1 MERTPEYY
9 LTKGLD
15 MVVNGVAAV
24 IFLCC
29 LAYTSYA
36 LWDNWSILDGS
47 ENALKTMVE
56 YKPDEAEGLSY
67 NFSQLMAMNPDVCG
81 WIVMDHTGIDYPIVQ
96 GEDNFEYLDKDALG
110 NPEISGS
117 IFLDWQNNRKFT
129 DPYMVLMGHHM
140 QAGKMFGDLD
150 KYSDEAFFQKNTT
163 GKIYLP
169 DRMLDLETAA
179 FLTVDAYDKYIY
191 RTQWNDASERQ
202 ELLKRIYEQ
211 AQYTR
216 GEELTTEDQILA
228 LSTCSTSGTNARHVL
243 ICRIVHSS
251 ASEEGSGKVYV
262 ETENVASNGSF
273 CTDIYSD
280 VIFSENSCGKCRR
293 KPDGR
298 CRNKSC
304 DSDREYTGA
313 DNRQYSG
320 EIKNYW
326 KLATKRNIFVS
337 IKTK

>member
-1 MERTPEYY
+1 
-9 LTKGLD
+9 
-15 MVVNGVAAV
+15 
-24 IFLCC
+24 
-29 LAYTSYA
+29 
-36 LWDNWSILDGS
+36 
-47 ENALKTMVE
+47 
-56 YKPDEAEGLSY
+56 
-67 NFSQLMAMNPDVCG
+67 
-81 WIVMDHTGIDYPIVQ
+81 MDHTGIDYPIVQ

-117 IFLDWQNNRKFT
+117 IFLDCQNNRKFT

-150 KYSDEAFFQKNTT
+150 KYSDETFFQKNTT

-169 DRMLDLETAA
+169 DRVLDLETAA

-191 RTQWNDASERQ
+191 RTQWDNVSERQ

-216 GEELTTEDQILA
+216 GEELTTEDQMVA

-262 ETENVASNGSF
+262 EKEN
-273 CTDIYSD
+273 
-280 VIFSENSCGKCRR
+280 E
-293 KPDGR
+293 
-298 CRNKSC
+298 
-304 DSDREYTGA
+304 
-313 DNRQYSG
+313 
-320 EIKNYW
+320 
-326 KLATKRNIFVS
+326 
-337 IKTK
+337 